1 MKLLLKFGAI
11 FLFVTI
17 GFAQHKSENFTRKL
31 YISEKKYS
39 ILFPYNWYLQKSDSL
54 GNKFMLLSEKSSAN
68 DNFIENIS
76 LLISDI
82 GYSKIKSKRIKKIV
96 DKRFGVSSEIISNRK
111 VIKNGFEGQEIVYK
125 QLMSNGVLATIL
137 QYYFIK
143 ERDLYILSFCSKSD
157 EYLSYMPIFQSV
169 YENFDIR

>member
-1 MKLLLKFGAI
+1 MKFFLNFVAI
-11 FLFVTI
+11 LSVTI
-17 GFAQHKSENFTRKL
+17 GFTQQKSENVPEKL

-54 GNKFMLLSEKSSAN
+54 DKKFMLLSQKSSAN

-76 LLISDI
+76 LLISDL
-82 GYSKIKSKRIKKIV
+82 GYSKVKSKTVKKII
-96 DKRFGVSSEIISNRK
+96 DKKFGVSSEIISNRN
-111 VIKNGFEGQEIVYK
+111 VIKNGLKGQEIVYK
-125 QLMSNGVLATIL
+125 QLMSNGAIATIL

-143 ERDLYILSFCSKSD
+143 GRYLYILSFCSKSD
-157 EYLSYMPIFQSV
+157 EYLFYMPVFQSF